1 MLSPEQ
7 SKYLSRTCPAVL
19 EFEEQV
25 AKKRRI
31 DPEACLFK
39 RFCSK
44 EVLAS
49 QQVLVVTFLMGKLLR
64 NMF

>member
-7 SKYLSRTCPAVL
+7 SKYLSRSCAAVL

-25 AKKRRI
+25 AKKRKI

-44 EVLAS
+44 EVVAS
-49 QQVLVVTFLMGKLLR
+49 
-64 NMF
+64 